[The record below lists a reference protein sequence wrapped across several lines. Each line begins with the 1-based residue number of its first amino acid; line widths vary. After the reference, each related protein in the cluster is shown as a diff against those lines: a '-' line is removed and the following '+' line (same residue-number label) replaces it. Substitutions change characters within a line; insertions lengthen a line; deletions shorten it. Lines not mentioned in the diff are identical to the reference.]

1 VVYILRGSEVYT
13 LLGEK
18 IKWFYLSSF
27 S

>member
-1 VVYILRGSEVYT
+1 VYILRDSEVYT